1 MWHNAASGERPLKLK
16 QNMPGERR
24 SSDRVERQ
32 SPNAPIMSRFFENK
46 FVQRILHIND
56 TPEAIA
62 LGASVGMFLGM
73 TPTVGLQMIIMLIVG
88 TVIRANRIAGVAM
101 VYISNPLTVVP
112 IYWLDY
118 LVGSTLLDSR
128 SLTYDGFRETCRAFM
143 SEWDV
148 AGLWTATLGFIS
160 VHSDIAVAMA
170 VGGVVLGVVFALP
183 VYPLTLRLVLA
194 HRRHKAK
201 KSAKAADAAADD
213 STSVGGS

>member
-16 QNMPGERR
+16 QNMPRESRP
-24 SSDRVERQ
+24 SDHAERQ
-32 SPNAPIMSRFFENK
+32 PLNAPIMSRFFKNK

-62 LGASVGMFLGM
+62 LVASVGMFLGM
-73 TPTVGLQMIIMLIVG
+73 TPTVGLQMIIMIIVG

-143 SEWDV
+143 GEWDV
-148 AGLWTATLGFIS
+148 AGLWTATLGF
-160 VHSDIAVAMA
+160 VLAQTDVAVAMA
-170 VGGVVLGVVFALP
+170 VGGVVLGVVFAIP

-194 HRRHKAK
+194 YRRHKAK
-201 KSAKAADAAADD
+201 KAAKKIGDVTSDD
-213 STSVGGS
+213 SD